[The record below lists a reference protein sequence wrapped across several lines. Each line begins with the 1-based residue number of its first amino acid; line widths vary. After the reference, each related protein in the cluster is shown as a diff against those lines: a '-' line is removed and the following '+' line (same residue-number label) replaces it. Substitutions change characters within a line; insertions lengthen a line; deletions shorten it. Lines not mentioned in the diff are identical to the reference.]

1 MMCVHKTA
9 GLTKL
14 ASARLM
20 FRRTQGHPGQRRTG
34 TGPVLLVTIIFIAL
48 TASGCGAARTFGR
61 AENAARAG
69 DWDAAVEYY
78 RHAVQESPD
87 RSDYKIALERAM
99 INASHQHLN
108 QAQVAEARGELE
120 EALREYRR
128 ASDFDPPNRQLAAK
142 VIDMERRIRDQY
154 EAQPRNNIAQLREQ
168 ARQTGP
174 APLIKLNESLPEI
187 RFNNT
192 SIRDILNFV
201 ANATGINVTYDRDYQ
216 DRAYTVQLSGV
227 TLEQALTQILSANQ
241 LFYKVI
247 NQNTIMVIPD
257 TAQKRANYE
266 EQVIRTFYVSHADA
280 TELSQMINTI
290 IRVPAMAVQP
300 MIAPNKT
307 SNTITIRATTAV
319 AAIIEKMIDANDK
332 PRAEIV
338 IDVQILE
345 VNRGRAKTFGV
356 DLSSYSIAAVFSP
369 ESDPRSTGTGTGTG
383 TGTTT
388 TSPTLNSTPAFNLNT
403 ITRGVSTADFYLAVP
418 SAIVHFLETD
428 TETKLI
434 AKPQLRGAEGQKI
447 TLNLG
452 DDIPVPSTVFTPLAT
467 GGANTNPLTSFNYRP
482 VGINVEMTPRVTVEG
497 DVILDL
503 LVENSTRSTDVNV
516 AGQNLPSFGT
526 RKVTTRLRLRDGE
539 SNLLA
544 GLLREDDRSTLRG
557 IPGILRLPVLN
568 KLLGSNETDVRT
580 TDIVMLLTPRIVR
593 TQEITAGDL
602 SPIFIGTQQN
612 LGLNGPPPLIAAL
625 PEPEPAAPLAQPAP
639 QPGANPA
646 GPGAPN
652 AAPNATP
659 GISIIPPGSSPI
671 PGTTAVPAAPAPAVP
686 GPATPQGAAAGQP
699 PPAPSAATPAAI
711 PAAPAGATAANPN
724 PGGASAGAQVIVTP
738 PAPEF
743 RVGGGPYTV
752 AVSAT
757 NASRLSGLSLTI
769 TFNPAALRVRA
780 VQEGSFMRAGGVQAT
795 FTQMVD
801 AATGRIDIAII
812 RTGDSTGVAGTGLLS
827 AILFDAVGGGA
838 ANLAVTG
845 TATAPGG
852 SPASL
857 QLAPVPPV
865 TVR

>member
-1 MMCVHKTA
+1 MMRVHKSA
-9 GLTKL
+9 AKPAVVRLTRPAL
-14 ASARLM
+14 LLM
-20 FRRTQGHPGQRRTG
+20 
-34 TGPVLLVTIIFIAL
+34 LVFIAL
-48 TASGCGAARTFGR
+48 IAAGCGAARTFGR

-78 RHAVQESPD
+78 RRAVQESPD

-108 QAQVAEARGELE
+108 QAQLAEARGELE

-128 ASDFDPPNRQLAAK
+128 ASDYDPPNRQLAAK
-142 VIDMERRIRDQY
+142 VIEIERRIRDQY

-168 ARQTGP
+168 ARQAGP
-174 APLIKLNESLPEI
+174 APLIKLNETLPEI

-192 SIRDILNFV
+192 SIRDILNFI
-201 ANATGINVTYDRDYQ
+201 AAATGVNITYDRDYQ
-216 DRAYTVQLSGV
+216 DRAYTVQLTGV

-266 EQVIRTFYVSHADA
+266 DQVIRTFYVSHADA

-319 AAIIEKMIDANDK
+319 AAIIEKMIEANDK

-356 DLSSYSIAAVFSP
+356 DLSAYSIGAVFSP
-369 ESDPRSTGTGTGTG
+369 ESDPR
-383 TGTTT
+383 TTT
-388 TSPTLNSTPAFNLNT
+388 GGGNTGSTSTTTLNTSPTFNLNT

-418 SAIVHFLETD
+418 SAVVHFLETD

-482 VGINVEMTPRVTVEG
+482 VGINVEMTPRVTIEG

-544 GLLREDDRSTLRG
+544 GLLREDDRTTLRG

-568 KLLGSNETDVRT
+568 KLLGSNDTDVRT

-612 LGLNGPPPLIAAL
+612 LGLNGPPPLIAA
-625 PEPEPAAPLAQPAP
+625 PVEAEPAAPVAPPVQPP
-639 QPGANPA
+639 P
-646 GPGAPN
+646 
-652 AAPNATP
+652 AAPNPAAQGPAAGAP
-659 GISIIPPGSSPI
+659 GVSIIPPGSSPI
-671 PGTTAVPAAPAPAVP
+671 PGTTAVAAAPAP
-686 GPATPQGAAAGQP
+686 PAPGAAPPQAGGP
-699 PPAPSAATPAAI
+699 GAPPAPATSGP
-711 PAAPAGATAANPN
+711 TL
-724 PGGASAGAQVIVTP
+724 ASAGAQIVVTP
-738 PAPEF
+738 PGPEF

-801 AATGRIDIAII
+801 ATTGRIDIAVV
-812 RTGDSTGVAGTGLLS
+812 RTGDATGVAGTGLL
-827 AILFDAVGGGA
+827 AALVFDAVGGGA
-838 ANLAVTG
+838 ANLSVTG

-852 SPASL
+852 APASL
-857 QLAPVPPV
+857 QLTPVSAV

>member
-1 MMCVHKTA
+1 MMRVHKSA
-9 GLTKL
+9 AKPAWVRLTRPAL
-14 ASARLM
+14 LLM
-20 FRRTQGHPGQRRTG
+20 
-34 TGPVLLVTIIFIAL
+34 LVFIAL
-48 TASGCGAARTFGR
+48 IAAGCGAARTFGR

-78 RHAVQESPD
+78 RRAVQEDPD

-108 QAQVAEARGELE
+108 LAQLAEARGELE

-128 ASDFDPPNRQLAAK
+128 ASDYDPPNRQLAAK
-142 VIDMERRIRDQY
+142 VIEIERRIRDQY
-154 EAQPRNNIAQLREQ
+154 EAQPRNNIAQLRQQ
-168 ARQTGP
+168 ARQAGP
-174 APLIKLNESLPEI
+174 APLIKLNETLPEI

-192 SIRDILNFV
+192 SIRDILNFI
-201 ANATGINVTYDRDYQ
+201 AAATGVNITYDRDYQ
-216 DRAYTVQLSGV
+216 DRAYTVQLTGV

-266 EQVIRTFYVSHADA
+266 DQVIRTFYVSHADA

-319 AAIIEKMIDANDK
+319 AAIIEKMIEANDK

-356 DLSSYSIAAVFSP
+356 DLSAYQIGTVFSP
-369 ESDPRSTGTGTGTG
+369 ESDPRSTTGGGNSGTAS
-383 TGTTT
+383 T
-388 TSPTLNSTPAFNLNT
+388 TSINTAPAFNLNT

-482 VGINVEMTPRVTVEG
+482 VGINVEMTPRVTIEG

-544 GLLREDDRSTLRG
+544 GLLREDDRTTLRG

-568 KLLGSNETDVRT
+568 KLIGSNETDVRT

-612 LGLNGPPPLIAAL
+612 LGLNGPPPLIAAPL
-625 PEPEPAAPLAQPAP
+625 EAEPAAAPVAQPV
-639 QPGANPA
+639 QPP
-646 GPGAPN
+646 PP
-652 AAPNATP
+652 AAPNPAAQ
-659 GISIIPPGSSPI
+659 GVSIIPPGSSPI
-671 PGTTAVPAAPAPAVP
+671 PGTTAVAAAPASPAP
-686 GPATPQGAAAGQP
+686 GAAAPQAGGPGAQ
-699 PPAPSAATPAAI
+699 PAPNSGPI
-711 PAAPAGATAANPN
+711 L
-724 PGGASAGAQVIVTP
+724 ASAGAQIVVTP
-738 PAPEF
+738 PGPEF

-769 TFNPAALRVRA
+769 TFNSAALRVRA

-801 AATGRIDIAII
+801 ATTGRIDIAVV
-812 RTGDSTGVAGTGLLS
+812 RTGDATGVAGTGLL
-827 AILFDAVGGGA
+827 AALVFDAVGGGA
-838 ANLAVTG
+838 ANLSVTG

-852 SPASL
+852 TPASL
-857 QLAPVPPV
+857 QITPVSAV

>member
-1 MMCVHKTA
+1 MMHVHETA
-9 GLTKL
+9 ACSVL
-14 ASARLM
+14 ARVIRSAIPALM
-20 FRRTQGHPGQRRTG
+20 L
-34 TGPVLLVTIIFIAL
+34 VLALVA
-48 TASGCGAARTFGR
+48 AGCGAARLYGR
-61 AENAARAG
+61 AENAARSG

-78 RHAVQESPD
+78 RRAVQESPD
-87 RSDYKIALERAM
+87 RTDYKISLERAM

-108 QAQVAEARGELE
+108 QAQLAEARGELE

-142 VIDMERRIRDQY
+142 VTEMERRIRDQY

-168 ARQTGP
+168 ARQAGP
-174 APLIKLNESLPEI
+174 APLIKLNEVLPEI

-192 SIRDILNFV
+192 SIRDILNFI

-216 DRAYTVQLSGV
+216 DRAYTVQLNGV
-227 TLEQALTQILSANQ
+227 TLDQALSQILSANQ

-266 EQVIRTFYVSHADA
+266 EQVIRTFYISHADA
-280 TELSQMINTI
+280 TELSQMINTV

-307 SNTITIRATTAV
+307 NNTITIRATTPV
-319 AAIIEKMIDANDK
+319 AAIIEKMIESNDK

-345 VNRGRAKTFGV
+345 INRDRAKSFGL
-356 DLSSYSIAAVFSP
+356 DLSSYAIGAVFSP
-369 ESDPRSTGTGTGTG
+369 ESDPRGTSGTGTGTG
-383 TGTTT
+383 ATGTQ
-388 TSPTLNSTPAFNLNT
+388 TLNTTPAFNLNT
-403 ITRGVSTADFYLAVP
+403 ISRGVSTADFYLAVP
-418 SAIVHFLETD
+418 SAVVRFLETD

-482 VGINVEMTPRVTVEG
+482 VGINVEMTPRVTIEG

-503 LVENSTRSTDVNV
+503 LVENSTRSTDVNI

-544 GLLREDDRSTLRG
+544 GLLREDDRRTLRG
-557 IPGILRLPVLN
+557 VPGLLRLPFLN
-568 KLLGSNETDVRT
+568 KLLASNDNEIKTS
-580 TDIVMLLTPRIVR
+580 DIIMLLTPRIVR
-593 TQEITAGDL
+593 TQEINAGDL

-612 LGLNGPPPLIAAL
+612 LGLNGPPPLIAA
-625 PEPEPAAPLAQPAP
+625 
-639 QPGANPA
+639 PA
-646 GPGAPN
+646 GPEPGTPVQAQPVAPN
-652 AAPNATP
+652 APPPAGVAATP
-659 GISIIPPGSSPI
+659 GISIIPPGSSQI
-671 PGTTAVPAAPAPAVP
+671 PGTTAVAAAPAPAVP
-686 GPATPQGAAAGQP
+686 GAAAPQGAAAGAP

-711 PAAPAGATAANPN
+711 PASPAGATATNPN
-724 PGGASAGAQVIVTP
+724 PVIASAGAQIIVTP
-738 PAPEF
+738 PGPEF

-752 AVSAT
+752 AISAT
-757 NASRLSGLSLTI
+757 NASRLSGVAVTM
-769 TFNPAALRVRA
+769 TFNPSALRVRA

-801 AATGRIDIAII
+801 AATGRIDIVII
-812 RTGDSTGVAGTGLLS
+812 RTGDSTGVAGTGLLA
-827 AILFDAVGGGA
+827 AILFDAIGGGP
-838 ANLAVTG
+838 ANLAVSA
-845 TATAPGG
+845 TATVPNGA
-852 SPASL
+852 PASV
-857 QLAPVPPV
+857 QLTPVPAV

>member
-1 MMCVHKTA
+1 MMRVHK
-9 GLTKL
+9 
-14 ASARLM
+14 SAALV
-20 FRRTQGHPGQRRTG
+20 TL
-34 TGPVLLVTIIFIAL
+34 VLLAL
-48 TASGCGAARTFGR
+48 TAAGCGASRTFGR

-78 RHAVQESPD
+78 RRAVQQSPD

-108 QAQVAEARGELE
+108 QAQLAEARGELE
-120 EALREYRR
+120 ESLREYRR

-142 VIDMERRIRDQY
+142 VIEMERRIRDQY
-154 EAQPRNNIAQLREQ
+154 EAQPRNNISQLREQ
-168 ARQTGP
+168 ARQAGP
-174 APLIKLNESLPEI
+174 APLIKLNEVLPEL

-201 ANATGINVTYDRDYQ
+201 AAATAINVTYDRDYQ
-216 DRAYTVQLSGV
+216 DRAYTVQLTGV
-227 TLEQALTQILSANQ
+227 TLEQALNQILSANQ
-241 LFYKVI
+241 LFYKVV
-247 NQNTIMVIPD
+247 NQNTILVIPD

-280 TELSQMINTI
+280 TELSQIINTI

-319 AAIIEKMIDANDK
+319 AAIIEKMIESNDK

-356 DLSSYSIAAVFSP
+356 DLSSYQIGAVFSP
-369 ESDPRSTGTGTGTG
+369 ESDPRSASGTGNGNGTG
-383 TGTTT
+383 TGTTST
-388 TSPTLNSTPAFNLNT
+388 TTLNTTPTFNLNT

-418 SAIVHFLETD
+418 SAVVHFLETD

-467 GGANTNPLTSFNYRP
+467 GGANTNPLTSFTYRP
-482 VGINVEMTPRVTVEG
+482 VGINVEMTPRVTIEG

-503 LVENSTRSTDVNV
+503 LVENSTRSADVNI

-568 KLLGSNETDVRT
+568 KLLGSNETEVRT

-602 SPIFIGTQQN
+602 TPIFIGTQQN
-612 LGLNGPPPLIAAL
+612 LGLNGPPPLIAA
-625 PEPEPAAPLAQPAP
+625 PAEAEPAAPLAQPAP
-639 QPGANPA
+639 APPAVPNPA
-646 GPGAPN
+646 GQGA
-652 AAPNATP
+652 AAAP
-659 GISIIPPGSSPI
+659 GISIVPPGSSPI
-671 PGTTAVPAAPAPAVP
+671 PGTTAVTAAPAPAVP
-686 GPATPQGAAAGQP
+686 RAATPQGVAPGVP
-699 PPAPSAATPAAI
+699 PAATP
-711 PAAPAGATAANPN
+711 NPVVT
-724 PGGASAGAQVIVTP
+724 SSGAQIVVTP
-738 PAPEF
+738 PGPEF

-752 AVSAT
+752 ALSAT

-780 VQEGSFMRAGGVQAT
+780 VQEGSFMRAGGAQAT

-801 AATGRIDIAII
+801 AATGRVDIAIV
-812 RTGDSTGVAGTGLLS
+812 RTGDATGVAGTGLLA
-827 AILFDAVGGGA
+827 AILFDAVGGGS
-838 ANLAVTG
+838 ANLSVTG
-845 TATAPGG
+845 TATAPEGT
-852 SPASL
+852 PAAL
-857 QLAPVPPV
+857 QVAPVSAV

>member
-1 MMCVHKTA
+1 MMRVHTSA
-9 GLTKL
+9 ANAALVRLTYL
-14 ASARLM
+14 A
-20 FRRTQGHPGQRRTG
+20 T
-34 TGPVLLVTIIFIAL
+34 LVFLAL
-48 TASGCGAARTFGR
+48 IVAGCGAARTFGR
-61 AENAARAG
+61 AESAARAG

-78 RHAVQESPD
+78 RRAVQQAPE

-99 INASHQHLN
+99 INASHLHLN
-108 QAQVAEARGELE
+108 QAQLAEARGELE
-120 EALREYRR
+120 DSLREYRR

-142 VIDMERRIRDQY
+142 VIEMERRIRDQY
-154 EAQPRNNIAQLREQ
+154 EAQPRSNIAQLREQ
-168 ARQTGP
+168 ARQAAP
-174 APLIKLNESLPEI
+174 APLIKLNEVLPEL

-192 SIRDILNFV
+192 SIRDILNFI
-201 ANATGINVTYDRDYQ
+201 AAATGINITYDRDYQ
-216 DRAYTVQLSGV
+216 DRAYTVQLTGV

-247 NQNTIMVIPD
+247 NQNTVMVIPD

-307 SNTITIRATTAV
+307 ANTITIRATTAV

-356 DLSSYSIAAVFSP
+356 DLSAYQIGAVFSP
-369 ESDPRSTGTGTGTG
+369 ESDPRSTTGGTANGTGTAS
-383 TGTTT
+383 TTINT
-388 TSPTLNSTPAFNLNT
+388 TPTFNLNT

-418 SAIVHFLETD
+418 SAVVHFLETD

-482 VGINVEMTPRVTVEG
+482 VGINVEMTPRVTIEG

-544 GLLREDDRSTLRG
+544 GLLREDDRTTLRG

-612 LGLNGPPPLIAAL
+612 LGLNGPPPLIAAPL
-625 PEPEPAAPLAQPAP
+625 EAEPAAPLAQPAP
-639 QPGANPA
+639 APPAVPNPA
-646 GPGAPN
+646 GQGA
-652 AAPNATP
+652 AAAAP

-686 GPATPQGAAAGQP
+686 GAATPQPPAAGAP
-699 PPAPSAATPAAI
+699 PSASSTPVPI
-711 PAAPAGATAANPN
+711 
-724 PGGASAGAQVIVTP
+724 SAGAQIVVTP
-738 PAPEF
+738 PGPEF

-752 AVSAT
+752 AISAT
-757 NASRLSGLSLTI
+757 NASRLSGLSLTV
-769 TFNPAALRVRA
+769 TFNPAAVRVRA

-801 AATGRIDIAII
+801 AATGRIDIAVV
-812 RTGDSTGVAGTGLLS
+812 RTSDSTGVAGTGLLA

-838 ANLAVTG
+838 ANLSVTG

-852 SPASL
+852 TPASL
-857 QLAPVPPV
+857 QLTPISAV

>member
-1 MMCVHKTA
+1 MMRVHK
-9 GLTKL
+9 
-14 ASARLM
+14 SAALV
-20 FRRTQGHPGQRRTG
+20 TL
-34 TGPVLLVTIIFIAL
+34 VLLAL
-48 TASGCGAARTFGR
+48 TVAGCGAARTFGR
-61 AENAARAG
+61 AESAARAG

-78 RHAVQESPD
+78 RRAVQEAPD

-99 INASHQHLN
+99 INASHLHLN
-108 QAQVAEARGELE
+108 QAQLAEARGELE

-142 VIDMERRIRDQY
+142 VIEMERRIRDQY
-154 EAQPRNNIAQLREQ
+154 EAQPRSNIAQLREQ
-168 ARQTGP
+168 ARQAGP
-174 APLIKLNESLPEI
+174 APLIKLNEVLPEI

-192 SIRDILNFV
+192 SIRDILNFI
-201 ANATGINVTYDRDYQ
+201 AAATGVNITYDRDYQ
-216 DRAYTVQLSGV
+216 DRAYTVQLTAV

-247 NQNTIMVIPD
+247 NQSTIMVIPD

-319 AAIIEKMIDANDK
+319 AAIIEKMIESNDK

-356 DLSSYSIAAVFSP
+356 DLSNYQIGAVFSP
-369 ESDPRSTGTGTGTG
+369 ESDPRSPAGTGTSTG
-383 TGTTT
+383 VTPPTINT
-388 TSPTLNSTPAFNLNT
+388 TSTFNLNT

-418 SAIVHFLETD
+418 SAVVHFLETD

-482 VGINVEMTPRVTVEG
+482 VGINVEMTPRVTIDG

-580 TDIVMLLTPRIVR
+580 TDIVMLMTPRIVR
-593 TQEITAGDL
+593 TQEITASDL

-612 LGLNGPPPLIAAL
+612 LGLNGPPPLIAAPL
-625 PEPEPAAPLAQPAP
+625 EPEPAAPPVAQPAP
-639 QPGANPA
+639 PP
-646 GPGAPN
+646 APN
-652 AAPNATP
+652 PVGQGAAAAAP
-659 GISIIPPGSSPI
+659 GVSIIPPGSSPI

-686 GPATPQGAAAGQP
+686 GAATRQGAAPGAP
-699 PPAPSAATPAAI
+699 PPATNS
-711 PAAPAGATAANPN
+711 NPVL
-724 PGGASAGAQVIVTP
+724 ASAGAQIVVTP
-738 PAPEF
+738 PGPEF

-769 TFNPAALRVRA
+769 TFNPAAVRVRA

-801 AATGRIDIAII
+801 AGTGRIDIAVV
-812 RTGDSTGVAGTGLLS
+812 RTGDATGVAGTGLLA
-827 AILFDAVGGGA
+827 AIVFDAVGGGA
-838 ANLAVTG
+838 ANLSVTG

-852 SPASL
+852 TPASL
-857 QLAPVPPV
+857 QIAPASAV

>member
-1 MMCVHKTA
+1 MMRVHKSA
-9 GLTKL
+9 ANRALVRLTYL
-14 ASARLM
+14 AA
-20 FRRTQGHPGQRRTG
+20 
-34 TGPVLLVTIIFIAL
+34 LVFLALIA
-48 TASGCGAARTFGR
+48 AGCGAARTFGR
-61 AENAARAG
+61 AESAARAG

-78 RHAVQESPD
+78 RRAVQESPD

-99 INASHQHLN
+99 INASHLHLN
-108 QAQVAEARGELE
+108 QAQLAEARGELE

-142 VIDMERRIRDQY
+142 VIEIERRIRDQY

-168 ARQTGP
+168 ARQAGP
-174 APLIKLNESLPEI
+174 APLIKLNEVLPEL

-192 SIRDILNFV
+192 SIRDILNFI
-201 ANATGINVTYDRDYQ
+201 AAATGINITYDRDYQ
-216 DRAYTVQLSGV
+216 DRAYTVQLTGV

-300 MIAPNKT
+300 MVAPNKT

-319 AAIIEKMIDANDK
+319 AAIIEKMIEANDK

-369 ESDPRSTGTGTGTG
+369 ESDPRTTSGAATAAGAA
-383 TGTTT
+383 TTT
-388 TSPTLNSTPAFNLNT
+388 INTTPTFNLNT

-418 SAIVHFLETD
+418 SAVVHFLETD

-482 VGINVEMTPRVTVEG
+482 VGINVEMTPRVTIEG

-544 GLLREDDRSTLRG
+544 GLLREDDRTTLRG

-568 KLLGSNETDVRT
+568 KLIGSNETDVRT

-593 TQEITAGDL
+593 TQEISAGDL

-612 LGLNGPPPLIAAL
+612 LGLNGPPPLIAAP
-625 PEPEPAAPLAQPAP
+625 PEAEPAAPLAQPAP
-639 QPGANPA
+639 PPAAAPSPA
-646 GPGAPN
+646 GQGAAA
-652 AAPNATP
+652 AAP
-659 GISIIPPGSSPI
+659 GVSIIPPGSSPI
-671 PGTTAVPAAPAPAVP
+671 PGTTAVAAAPAPA
-686 GPATPQGAAAGQP
+686 G
-699 PPAPSAATPAAI
+699 
-711 PAAPAGATAANPN
+711 PAGAPAQAVAPGAPPSANSN
-724 PGGASAGAQVIVTP
+724 PVPTSAGAQIVVTP
-738 PAPEF
+738 PGPEF

-769 TFNPAALRVRA
+769 TFNPAAVRVRA
-780 VQEGSFMRAGGVQAT
+780 VQEGSFMRAGGIQAT

-801 AATGRIDIAII
+801 AATGRIDIAVV
-812 RTGDSTGVAGTGLLS
+812 RTGDATGVAGTGLLA

-838 ANLAVTG
+838 ANLSVTG

-852 SPASL
+852 TPASL
-857 QLAPVPPV
+857 QLTPISAV

>member
-1 MMCVHKTA
+1 MMRVHKPA
-9 GLTKL
+9 ANAALVRLTSL
-14 ASARLM
+14 AIL
-20 FRRTQGHPGQRRTG
+20 
-34 TGPVLLVTIIFIAL
+34 VLLALIA
-48 TASGCGAARTFGR
+48 AGCGAARTFGR
-61 AENAARAG
+61 AESAARAG

-78 RHAVQESPD
+78 RRAVQESPD

-99 INASHQHLN
+99 INASHLHLN
-108 QAQVAEARGELE
+108 QAQLAEARGELE
-120 EALREYRR
+120 DALREYRR

-142 VIDMERRIRDQY
+142 VIEIERRIRDQY
-154 EAQPRNNIAQLREQ
+154 EAQPRSNIAQLREQ
-168 ARQTGP
+168 ARQAGP
-174 APLIKLNESLPEI
+174 APLIKLNEVLPEL

-192 SIRDILNFV
+192 SIRDILNFI
-201 ANATGINVTYDRDYQ
+201 AAATGINITYDRDYQ
-216 DRAYTVQLSGV
+216 DRAYTVQLTGI

-247 NQNTIMVIPD
+247 NQNTIMVVPD

-356 DLSSYSIAAVFSP
+356 DLSAYQIGAVFSP
-369 ESDPRSTGTGTGTG
+369 ESDPRSTGSGTGTG
-383 TGTTT
+383 TGTATT
-388 TSPTLNSTPAFNLNT
+388 TINTTPSFNLNT

-418 SAIVHFLETD
+418 SAVVHFLETD

-482 VGINVEMTPRVTVEG
+482 VGINVEMTPRVTIEG

-503 LVENSTRSTDVNV
+503 LVENSTRSADVNV

-612 LGLNGPPPLIAAL
+612 LGLNGPPPLIAAPL
-625 PEPEPAAPLAQPAP
+625 EAEPAAPLAQPAP
-639 QPGANPA
+639 PPPPAPSPA
-646 GPGAPN
+646 GQGGAV
-652 AAPNATP
+652 AAP

-671 PGTTAVPAAPAPAVP
+671 PGTTAVAAAPAPAVP
-686 GPATPQGAAAGQP
+686 GGATPQAAAPGAP
-699 PPAPSAATPAAI
+699 PPSANS
-711 PAAPAGATAANPN
+711 NPV
-724 PGGASAGAQVIVTP
+724 PTSAGAQIVVTP
-738 PAPEF
+738 PGPEF

-769 TFNPAALRVRA
+769 TFNPAAVRVRA

-801 AATGRIDIAII
+801 AATGRIDIAVV
-812 RTGDSTGVAGTGLLS
+812 RTGDATGVAGTGLLA

-838 ANLAVTG
+838 ANLSVTG

-852 SPASL
+852 TPASL
-857 QLAPVPPV
+857 QLTPISAVM
-865 TVR
+865 VR

>member
-1 MMCVHKTA
+1 MMRVHK
-9 GLTKL
+9 LTVL
-14 ASARLM
+14 TRPA
-20 FRRTQGHPGQRRTG
+20 
-34 TGPVLLVTIIFIAL
+34 LLVTVVVLALIA
-48 TASGCGAARTFGR
+48 AGCGAARSYGR
-61 AENAARAG
+61 AESAARSG

-78 RHAVQESPD
+78 RRAVQQSPD
-87 RSDYKIALERAM
+87 RSDYKIGLERAM

-108 QAQVAEARGELE
+108 QAQLAEARGELE
-120 EALREYRR
+120 DALREYRR

-142 VIDMERRIRDQY
+142 VTEMERRIRDQY
-154 EAQPRNNIAQLREQ
+154 EAQPRNNVAQLREQ
-168 ARQTGP
+168 ARQAGP
-174 APLIKLNESLPEI
+174 APLIKLNEVLPEI

-192 SIRDILNFV
+192 SIRDILNFI

-216 DRAYTVQLSGV
+216 DRAYTVQLNGA
-227 TLEQALTQILSANQ
+227 TLEQALNQIMSANQ

-266 EQVIRTFYVSHADA
+266 EQVIRTFYISHADA

-307 SNTITIRATTAV
+307 SNTITIRATTPV
-319 AAIIEKMIDANDK
+319 AAIIEKMIESNDK

-345 VNRGRAKTFGV
+345 INRDRAKTFGL
-356 DLSSYSIAAVFSP
+356 DLSSYQINAIFSP
-369 ESDPRSTGTGTGTG
+369 ETDPRAVTGS
-383 TGTTT
+383 GTTT
-388 TSPTLNSTPAFNLNT
+388 QTTLNTTPTFNLNT
-403 ITRGVSTADFYLAVP
+403 ISRGVSTADFYLAVP
-418 SAIVHFLETD
+418 SAVVRFLETD

-482 VGINVEMTPRVTVEG
+482 VGINVEMTPRVTIEG

-503 LVENSTRSTDVNV
+503 LVENSTRSTDVNI

-544 GLLREDDRSTLRG
+544 GLLREDDRRALRG
-557 IPGILRLPVLN
+557 IPGVLRVPLLN
-568 KLLGSNETDVRT
+568 KLLASNDSEIKTS
-580 TDIVMLLTPRIVR
+580 DIIMLLTPRIVR

-612 LGLNGPPPLIAAL
+612 LGLNGPPPLIAAA
-625 PEPEPAAPLAQPAP
+625 PEAEPGAPAPAQPAT
-639 QPGANPA
+639 PGAVNPA
-646 GPGAPN
+646 PPAGAV
-652 AAPNATP
+652 AAP

-671 PGTTAVPAAPAPAVP
+671 PGTTAVAAAPAPAVP
-686 GPATPQGAAAGQP
+686 RAAAQGAAAGAP

-711 PAAPAGATAANPN
+711 PASPAAATTTNPN
-724 PGGASAGAQVIVTP
+724 PATASAGAQIVVTP
-738 PAPEF
+738 PGPEF

-769 TFNPAALRVRA
+769 TFNPSALRVRA
-780 VQEGSFMRAGGVQAT
+780 VQEGSFMRAGGTPAT

-812 RTGDSTGVAGTGLLS
+812 RTGDPTGVAGTGLL
-827 AILFDAVGGGA
+827 AAVLFDAVGGGA
-838 ANLAVTG
+838 ANLSVTG
-845 TATAPGG
+845 TATAPDGA
-852 SPASL
+852 PASIV
-857 QLAPVPPV
+857 LAPVPAV

>member
-1 MMCVHKTA
+1 MMRVHKSA
-9 GLTKL
+9 ALLTL
-14 ASARLM
+14 
-20 FRRTQGHPGQRRTG
+20 
-34 TGPVLLVTIIFIAL
+34 VLLAL
-48 TASGCGAARTFGR
+48 TVAGCGAARTFGR
-61 AENAARAG
+61 AESAARTG

-78 RHAVQESPD
+78 RRAVQEAPD

-99 INASHQHLN
+99 INASHLHLN
-108 QAQVAEARGELE
+108 QAQLAEARGEFE

-142 VIDMERRIRDQY
+142 VIEIERRIRDQY

-168 ARQTGP
+168 ARQVGP
-174 APLIKLNESLPEI
+174 APLIKLNEVLPEI

-192 SIRDILNFV
+192 SIRDILNFM
-201 ANATGINVTYDRDYQ
+201 AAATGVNITYDRDYQ
-216 DRAYTVQLSGV
+216 DRAYTVQLTGV

-247 NQNTIMVIPD
+247 NQSTIMVIPD

-319 AAIIEKMIDANDK
+319 AAIIEKMIESNDK

-356 DLSSYSIAAVFSP
+356 DLSNYQIGAVFSP
-369 ESDPRSTGTGTGTG
+369 ESDPRSPAGTGTSTG
-383 TGTTT
+383 AVPPTINT
-388 TSPTLNSTPAFNLNT
+388 TSTFNLNT

-418 SAIVHFLETD
+418 SAVVHFLETD
-428 TETKLI
+428 VETKLI

-482 VGINVEMTPRVTVEG
+482 VGINVEMTPRVTIDG

-503 LVENSTRSTDVNV
+503 LVENSTRSADVNV

-612 LGLNGPPPLIAAL
+612 LGLNGPPPLIAAPL
-625 PEPEPAAPLAQPAP
+625 EAEPAAPPVAQLAPPAAP
-639 QPGANPA
+639 NPA
-646 GPGAPN
+646 GQGAAA
-652 AAPNATP
+652 AAPAV
-659 GISIIPPGSSPI
+659 SIIPPGSSPI
-671 PGTTAVPAAPAPAVP
+671 PGTTAVAAAPAAAVP
-686 GPATPQGAAAGQP
+686 GAATPQGAAPGAP
-699 PPAPSAATPAAI
+699 PPA
-711 PAAPAGATAANPN
+711 ANSN
-724 PGGASAGAQVIVTP
+724 PVLASAGAQLVVTP
-738 PAPEF
+738 PGPEF

-801 AATGRIDIAII
+801 AATGRIDVAVV
-812 RTGDSTGVAGTGLLS
+812 RTGDATGVAGTGLL
-827 AILFDAVGGGA
+827 AAVVFDAVGGGA

-852 SPASL
+852 TPASL
-857 QLAPVPPV
+857 LLAPVSAV

>member
-1 MMCVHKTA
+1 MRVLNSA
-9 GLTKL
+9 
-14 ASARLM
+14 ASSTLARLT
-20 FRRTQGHPGQRRTG
+20 RPAL
-34 TGPVLLVTIIFIAL
+34 LLVIVCLAL
-48 TASGCGAARTFGR
+48 VAAGCGASRTFGR
-61 AENAARAG
+61 GESAARTG

-78 RHAVQESPD
+78 RRAVQEAPD

-99 INASHQHLN
+99 INASHLHLN
-108 QAQVAEARGELE
+108 QAQLAEARGELE

-142 VIDMERRIRDQY
+142 VIEIERRIRDQY

-168 ARQTGP
+168 ARQAGP
-174 APLIKLNESLPEI
+174 QPLIKLNESLPEI

-192 SIRDILNFV
+192 SIRDILNFI
-201 ANATGINVTYDRDYQ
+201 AAATGINITYDRDYQ
-216 DRAYTVQLSGV
+216 DRAYTVQLTAV

-266 EQVIRTFYVSHADA
+266 DQVIRTFYVSHADA

-307 SNTITIRATTAV
+307 ANTITIRATTAV

-356 DLSSYSIAAVFSP
+356 DLSSYQIGAVFSP
-369 ESDPRSTGTGTGTG
+369 ESDPRGTSSTGDNGGAATGGN
-383 TGTTT
+383 
-388 TSPTLNSTPAFNLNT
+388 PTLNTTSTFNLNT

-482 VGINVEMTPRVTVEG
+482 VGINVEMTPRVTIEG

-612 LGLNGPPPLIAAL
+612 LGLNGPPPLIAAPL
-625 PEPEPAAPLAQPAP
+625 EPQPAEAPAPPVAQPAP
-639 QPGANPA
+639 PAVAPNPA
-646 GPGAPN
+646 GQGA
-652 AAPNATP
+652 AAPAP
-659 GISIIPPGSSPI
+659 GVSIIPPGSSPI
-671 PGTTAVPAAPAPAVP
+671 PGTTAVAAAPAPPVP
-686 GPATPQGAAAGQP
+686 GAATPQAT
-699 PPAPSAATPAAI
+699 APG
-711 PAAPAGATAANPN
+711 AAPAAANSTTPVI
-724 PGGASAGAQVIVTP
+724 ASAGAQIVVTP
-738 PAPEF
+738 PSPDF

-757 NASRLSGLSLTI
+757 NASRLSGLSLTV
-769 TFNPAALRVRA
+769 TFNPAAVRVRA

-801 AATGRIDIAII
+801 AATGRIDIAIV
-812 RTGDSTGVAGTGLLS
+812 RTGDATGVAGTGLL
-827 AILFDAVGGGA
+827 AALVFDAVGGGA

-852 SPASL
+852 TPASL
-857 QLAPVPPV
+857 QLAPVPAI

>member
-1 MMCVHKTA
+1 MMRVHKSA
-9 GLTKL
+9 
-14 ASARLM
+14 ARRAVARLT
-20 FRRTQGHPGQRRTG
+20 RPAL
-34 TGPVLLVTIIFIAL
+34 VLMLVFIAL
-48 TASGCGAARTFGR
+48 IAAGCGAARTFGR

-78 RHAVQESPD
+78 RRAVQESPD

-99 INASHQHLN
+99 INASHLHLN
-108 QAQVAEARGELE
+108 QAQLAEARGELE

-128 ASDFDPPNRQLAAK
+128 ASDYDPPNRQLAAK
-142 VIDMERRIRDQY
+142 VIEIERRIRDQY

-168 ARQTGP
+168 ARQAGP
-174 APLIKLNESLPEI
+174 APLIKLNETLPEI

-192 SIRDILNFV
+192 SIRDILNFI
-201 ANATGINVTYDRDYQ
+201 AAATGVNITYDRDYQ
-216 DRAYTVQLSGV
+216 DRAYTVQLTGV

-266 EQVIRTFYVSHADA
+266 DQVIRTFYVSHADA

-319 AAIIEKMIDANDK
+319 AAIIEKMIEANDK

-369 ESDPRSTGTGTGTG
+369 ESDPRTTSGAATAAGAA
-383 TGTTT
+383 TTT
-388 TSPTLNSTPAFNLNT
+388 INTTPTFNLNT
-403 ITRGVSTADFYLAVP
+403 VTRGVSTADFYLAVP
-418 SAIVHFLETD
+418 SAVVHFLETD

-482 VGINVEMTPRVTVEG
+482 VGINVEMTPRVTIEG

-544 GLLREDDRSTLRG
+544 GLLREDDRTTLRG

-612 LGLNGPPPLIAAL
+612 LGLNGPPPLIAA
-625 PEPEPAAPLAQPAP
+625 PAEPEPVGAPVAQPV
-639 QPGANPA
+639 QPP
-646 GPGAPN
+646 P
-652 AAPNATP
+652 AAPNPAAQGPAAGAP
-659 GISIIPPGSSPI
+659 GVSIIPPGSSPI
-671 PGTTAVPAAPAPAVP
+671 PGTTAVAAAPAPPAP
-686 GPATPQGAAAGQP
+686 GAPPPQAGGPGA
-699 PPAPSAATPAAI
+699 PPAPANSGQTL
-711 PAAPAGATAANPN
+711 AG
-724 PGGASAGAQVIVTP
+724 AGAQIVVTP
-738 PAPEF
+738 PGPEF

-801 AATGRIDIAII
+801 ATTGRIDIAVV
-812 RTGDSTGVAGTGLLS
+812 RTGDATGVAGTGLL
-827 AILFDAVGGGA
+827 AALVFDAVGGGA
-838 ANLAVTG
+838 ANLSVTG

-852 SPASL
+852 TPASL
-857 QLAPVPPV
+857 QLTPVSAV

>member
-1 MMCVHKTA
+1 MMCVHESA
-9 GLTKL
+9 ELTRPAL
-14 ASARLM
+14 ARPRGAAFL
-20 FRRTQGHPGQRRTG
+20 
-34 TGPVLLVTIIFIAL
+34 VLLVCVAL
-48 TASGCGAARTFGR
+48 TAVGCGASRTFGR
-61 AENAARAG
+61 AESAARSG

-78 RHAVQESPD
+78 RRAVQQSPD
-87 RSDYKIALERAM
+87 RSDYRIALERAM
-99 INASHQHLN
+99 INASHLHLN
-108 QAQVAEARGELE
+108 QAQLAEARGELE

-142 VIDMERRIRDQY
+142 VVEMERRIRDQY

-174 APLIKLNESLPEI
+174 APLIKVNEVLPEI

-216 DRAYTVQLSGV
+216 DRAYTVQLNGV
-227 TLEQALTQILSANQ
+227 TLEQALNQILSANA

-247 NQNTIMVIPD
+247 NQNTIMVIAD

-266 EQVIRTFYVSHADA
+266 EQVIRTFFVSHSDA

-307 SNTITIRATTAV
+307 NNSITIRATTAV
-319 AAIIEKMIDANDK
+319 AAIIEKMIEANDK

-356 DLSSYSIAAVFSP
+356 DLSNYQIGTVFSP
-369 ESDPRSTGTGTGTG
+369 ESDPRVASGTGNNA
-383 TGTTT
+383 TTT
-388 TSPTLNSTPAFNLNT
+388 VNTTPTFNLNT
-403 ITRGVSTADFYLAVP
+403 ITRGISTADFYLAVP

-482 VGINVEMTPRVTVEG
+482 VGINVEMTPRVTIEG

-503 LVENSTRSTDVNV
+503 LVENSTRSADVNV

-544 GLLREDDRSTLRG
+544 GLLREDDRRTLRG
-557 IPGILRLPVLN
+557 VPGLLRLPVLN
-568 KLLGSNETDVRT
+568 KLVGSNDTDIRT

-612 LGLNGPPPLIAAL
+612 LGLNGPPPLIAAP
-625 PEPEPAAPLAQPAP
+625 PEAEPAAPPVAQPAP
-639 QPGANPA
+639 AQPLVPNPA
-646 GPGAPN
+646 AQGAAV
-652 AAPNATP
+652 AAP
-659 GISIIPPGSSPI
+659 GISIVPPGSSPI
-671 PGTTAVPAAPAPAVP
+671 PGTTAV
-686 GPATPQGAAAGQP
+686 AAA
-699 PPAPSAATPAAI
+699 PAPSAATANNPNAAI
-711 PAAPAGATAANPN
+711 T
-724 PGGASAGAQVIVTP
+724 SAGAQIVMTP
-738 PAPEF
+738 PGPEF

-769 TFNPAALRVRA
+769 TFNPAAVRVRA
-780 VQEGSFMRAGGVQAT
+780 VQEGSFMRAGGAQAA

-801 AATGRIDIAII
+801 AAAGRVDIAII
-812 RTGDSTGVAGTGLLS
+812 RTGDATGVAGTGLLA

-838 ANLAVTG
+838 ANLSVTG
-845 TATAPGG
+845 TATAPEGT
-852 SPASL
+852 PASL
-857 QLAPVPPV
+857 QLAPVPAV

>member
-1 MMCVHKTA
+1 MMRVHKSA
-9 GLTKL
+9 AKPAL
-14 ASARLM
+14 ARLT
-20 FRRTQGHPGQRRTG
+20 RSA
-34 TGPVLLVTIIFIAL
+34 LLLMLVFIAL
-48 TASGCGAARTFGR
+48 IVAGCGAARSFGR

-78 RHAVQESPD
+78 RRAVQESPD

-108 QAQVAEARGELE
+108 QAQLAEARGELE

-128 ASDFDPPNRQLAAK
+128 ASDYDPPNRQLAAK
-142 VIDMERRIRDQY
+142 VIEIERRIRDQY

-168 ARQTGP
+168 ARQAGP
-174 APLIKLNESLPEI
+174 APLIKLNETLPEI

-192 SIRDILNFV
+192 SIRDILNFI
-201 ANATGINVTYDRDYQ
+201 AAATGVNITYDRDYQ
-216 DRAYTVQLSGV
+216 DRAYTVQLTGV

-266 EQVIRTFYVSHADA
+266 DQVIRTFYVSHADA

-319 AAIIEKMIDANDK
+319 AAIIEKMIEANDK

-356 DLSSYSIAAVFSP
+356 DLSSYSIAAVLSP
-369 ESDPRSTGTGTGTG
+369 ESDPRTTSGASTAAGAA
-383 TGTTT
+383 TTT
-388 TSPTLNSTPAFNLNT
+388 INTTPTFNLNT

-418 SAIVHFLETD
+418 SAVVHFLETD

-482 VGINVEMTPRVTVEG
+482 VGINVEMTPRVTIEG

-544 GLLREDDRSTLRG
+544 GLLREDDRTTLRG

-612 LGLNGPPPLIAAL
+612 LGLNGPPPLIAAPL
-625 PEPEPAAPLAQPAP
+625 EPEPAAPVAQPM
-639 QPGANPA
+639 QPP
-646 GPGAPN
+646 P
-652 AAPNATP
+652 AAPNPAAQGPAAGAP
-659 GISIIPPGSSPI
+659 GVSIIPPGSSPI
-671 PGTTAVPAAPAPAVP
+671 PGTTAVAAAPAP
-686 GPATPQGAAAGQP
+686 PAPGAAPPQAGGPGAQ
-699 PPAPSAATPAAI
+699 PAP
-711 PAAPAGATAANPN
+711 ANS
-724 PGGASAGAQVIVTP
+724 GSTLASAGAQIVVTP
-738 PAPEF
+738 PGPEF

-801 AATGRIDIAII
+801 ATTGRIDIAVV
-812 RTGDSTGVAGTGLLS
+812 RTGDATGVAGTGLL
-827 AILFDAVGGGA
+827 AALVFDAVGGGA
-838 ANLAVTG
+838 ANLSVTG

-852 SPASL
+852 TPASL
-857 QLAPVPPV
+857 QLTPVSAV